1 MITPEIVSLFFLLF
15 LAGLVSYLDIRYRLI
30 DIPYLL
36 FFCGIIGFFASVSY
50 YGLGAVGLS
59 LIPAVAVILLVTVIN
74 VFRVQR
80 GKSRIVGGGDR
91 NVYATFCLMCPIVC
105 GIPSALIIPALS
117 VGFAIFAGY
126 IPRVAKAH
134 DSRGMPF
141 CLYMAL
147 SVVCCVILNSAA
159 VY

>member
-1 MITPEIVSLFFLLF
+1 MITPWVVSLLFLLF
-15 LAGLVSYLDIRYRLI
+15 LAGLVSYLDIRYRRI
-30 DIPYLL
+30 NIPYFL
-36 FFCGIIGFFASVSY
+36 FFCGIIGFFASISV
-50 YGLGAVGLS
+50 YGLQAVSLS
-59 LIPAVAVILLVTVIN
+59 LIPAVVVILIVTVIN
-74 VFRVQR
+74 VFRVQKGR
-80 GKSRIVGGGDR
+80 SRIIGGGDR

-147 SVVCCVILNSAA
+147 SVVCCVLLNSAA
-159 VY
+159 IY